1 MIAAYPSWNPRGDRG
16 TLATVHLARTRVGV
30 VLFVASCGSRGVV
43 SEVPT
48 VRTPEVAPAAVP
60 AFLELDVDIAARHPR
75 SVRIAR
81 AGAVRIEH
89 DGHPIGEASGRSIS
103 NAAWILA
110 RLLDEDAY
118 GTPSRPR
125 VLCESEHVRVA
136 VVLERDDLATV
147 AARRMTL
154 GPTPGAR
161 PMPVANSP
169 GITVRAGTVLRVEGS
184 ADAEVVRVVIDR
196 PGVRASGFARG
207 ADVGI
212 GFVPEDGAHLP
223 HHGDTRLVA
232 AATIRSM
239 PGAGGIAIAELDPRL
254 SITSPVVT
262 RLGPTE
268 AGSVPVRV
276 AVADLEVVGWIDSAV
291 ITQGATVSPSPPRI
305 GRGSPVDA
313 AGPRLAVGRGAL
325 LRGGPLRH
333 AVGVVTADARFACV
347 AECDGAT
354 PRIAVPTCTTVIELW
369 VDRGG

>member
-1 MIAAYPSWNPRGDRG
+1 MNGAYPSWNPRGDRG
-16 TLATVHLARTRVGV
+16 TLATVHVARARLGIVLV
-30 VLFVASCGSRGVV
+30 VAGCGPRGAAA
-43 SEVPT
+43 EVPT

-60 AFLELDVDIAARHPR
+60 GFLELDDDIAARYPR

-81 AGAVRIEH
+81 AGAVRLEH
-89 DGHPIGEASGRSIS
+89 DGHPLGEASGRSMS
-103 NAAWILA
+103 NAVLA

-161 PMPVANSP
+161 PAPVANTP
-169 GITVRAGTVLRVEGS
+169 GITVRAGTLLRVEGS

-212 GFVPEDGAHLP
+212 GFVPEDEAQLP
-223 HHGDTRLVA
+223 HHGDARLVV

-239 PGAGGIAIAELDPRL
+239 RGAGGVAIAELDPRL
-254 SITSPVVT
+254 SITPPVVT
-262 RLGPTE
+262 RLGPIE

-276 AVADLEVVGWIDSAV
+276 GVADLEVVGWIDAAA
-291 ITQGATVSPSPPRI
+291 ITQGATVGPGAPWR
-305 GRGSPVDA
+305 GRGSSADIE
-313 AGPRLAVGRGAL
+313 GPSLAVGRGAL

-354 PRIAVPTCTTVIELW
+354 PRIAVPACTTMLELW
-369 VDRGG
+369 VDRGR

>member
-1 MIAAYPSWNPRGDRG
+1 VIGAYPSWNPRGDRG
-16 TLATVHLARTRVGV
+16 TLAVVHLARACVGV
-30 VLFVASCGSRGVV
+30 GLFVAGCGPRGADA
-43 SEVPT
+43 EGPT
-48 VRTPEVAPAAVP
+48 LRTPEVVPAAVP
-60 AFLELDVDIAARHPR
+60 AFLELDDDLAARHPR

-81 AGAVRIEH
+81 AGAVRLEH
-89 DGHPIGEASGRSIS
+89 DGHPLGDASGRSIS
-103 NAAWILA
+103 NAAWVLA

-154 GPTPGAR
+154 GPTPGHR
-161 PMPVANSP
+161 PTPAANSP

-212 GFVPEDGAHLP
+212 DFVPEDGAQLP
-223 HHGDTRLVA
+223 HHGDARLVG

-239 PGAGGIAIAELDPRL
+239 PGAGGVVIAELDPRL
-254 SITSPVVT
+254 SITPPVVT
-262 RLGPTE
+262 RLGAIE
-268 AGSVPVRV
+268 AGSVPVQV
-276 AVADLEVVGWIDSAV
+276 AVADLEIVGWIDAAA
-291 ITQGATVSPSPPRI
+291 ITPGATVGPGASWS
-305 GRGSPVDA
+305 GRGPSADVE
-313 AGPRLAVGRGAL
+313 GPSLAVTRGAL

-333 AVGVVTADARFACV
+333 AVGIVTADARFACV

-354 PRIAVPTCTTVIELW
+354 PRIAVPACTTALELW
-369 VDRGG
+369 VDRGR